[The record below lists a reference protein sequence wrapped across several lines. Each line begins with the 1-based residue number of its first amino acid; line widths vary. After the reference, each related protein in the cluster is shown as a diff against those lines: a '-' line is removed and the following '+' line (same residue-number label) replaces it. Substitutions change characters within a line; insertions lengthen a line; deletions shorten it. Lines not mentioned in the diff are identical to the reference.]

1 MHPCSQLL
9 GDIEQGTHRLLSAN
23 ATDHHGHVLDE
34 RKASSFQGDDPAPA
48 LKTREKREGD
58 CRRVALDA
66 LMPAHSI
73 EAQGLGLTSCH
84 SPTDVSQLCEQKM

>member
-9 GDIEQGTHRLLSAN
+9 GDKEQGTHRLLSAN

-34 RKASSFQGDDPAPA
+34 LKASSFQGDDPAPT

-58 CRRVALDA
+58 CRGGALDA

-73 EAQGLGLTSCH
+73 EVQRLGLTSCH
-84 SPTDVSQLCEQKM
+84 FPRDVS